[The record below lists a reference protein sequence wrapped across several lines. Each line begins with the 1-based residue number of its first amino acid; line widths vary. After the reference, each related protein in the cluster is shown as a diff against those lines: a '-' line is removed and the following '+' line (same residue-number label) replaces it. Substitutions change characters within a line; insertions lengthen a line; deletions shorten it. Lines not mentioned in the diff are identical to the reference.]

1 MKSKTDDIPLAKLFQ
16 DHLLI
21 LPRVEG
27 IKLIGRKI
35 LDILSYR
42 TADRPAIKDP
52 VFAEMADFE
61 LVVLQKAHATIALLE
76 TEQFRQREAIK
87 LYLHGRITREEL
99 RRYSETWNGD
109 KA

>member
-1 MKSKTDDIPLAKLFQ
+1 MSKVDDIPLAKLFQ

-21 LPRVEG
+21 ISRAEG

-35 LDILSYR
+35 LDILQYR
-42 TADRPAIKDP
+42 AVDRLGVKDP

-61 LVVLQKAHATIALLE
+61 LAVLQKAHATIAMLD
-76 TEQFRQREAIK
+76 TEQYRQREAIK

-109 KA
+109 KL